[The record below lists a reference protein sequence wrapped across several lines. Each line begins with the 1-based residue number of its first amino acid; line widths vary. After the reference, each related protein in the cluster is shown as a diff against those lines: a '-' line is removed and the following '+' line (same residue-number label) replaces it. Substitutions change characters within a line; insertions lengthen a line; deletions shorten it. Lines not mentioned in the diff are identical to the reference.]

1 MTQLQERL
9 FDLQDFAYRAFQQKL
24 IPTIDPETIIG
35 VRVPALRK
43 LAGEGLPEEFLNR
56 LPHRYLEE
64 NMLHGFAVSRMR
76 DFSCVIAELDRFLP
90 YVDNWAVCDGIRP
103 ACFAGHRLELV
114 PGLARWLHD
123 AHPYTVRF
131 AMEMLMVHYL
141 DDCFDPIYPEW
152 VSKVVSN
159 NYYVNMMI
167 AWYFATALAKQYDN
181 VVPYLENHVLSPWIH
196 RKTIQKA
203 IESYRI
209 TPEQKQILRTLR

>member
-43 LAGEGLPEEFLNR
+43 LAGEKLPEDFLHQ
-56 LPHRYLEE
+56 LPHRFLEE
-64 NMLHGFAVSRMR
+64 NMLHGFAVSRMGE
-76 DFSCVIAELDRFLP
+76 FPCVIAELERFLP
-90 YVDNWAVCDGIRP
+90 HVDNWAVCDGIRP
-103 ACFAGHRLELV
+103 VCFTDHRKELV
-114 PGLARWLHD
+114 PVLARWLHD
-123 AHPYTVRF
+123 SHPYTVRF

-167 AWYFATALAKQYDN
+167 AWYFATALAKQFDN
-181 VVPYLENHVLSPWIH
+181 VVPYLENRVLSPWIH